1 MGRRASSSLN
11 TTAIVGIV
19 VVVLILV
26 AVGALF
32 LRRGRGESFA
42 APPLPMEEIYKNANS
57 LRGNEYAVEGVVFRR
72 ESRDSGLGISIVV
85 ESDGEELPLF
95 IIVPKDVA
103 TFNIDRDITYAFKVR
118 IGEGGVPIA
127 TGVKRL

>member
-19 VVVLILV
+19 VVVLVLV
-26 AVGALF
+26 VAGFLF
-32 LRRGRGESFA
+32 MRKGSGESFA
-42 APPLPMEEIYKNANS
+42 APPLPMEEVYKNANS
-57 LRGNEYAVEGVVFRR
+57 LRGNEYSVEGVVDRR
-72 ESRDSGLGISIVV
+72 EPRDSGLGISIVV

-95 IIVPKDVA
+95 IIVPDDVA
-103 TFNIDRDITYAFKVR
+103 TINIERDGSYVFKVR
-118 IGEGGVPIA
+118 FGEGGVPIA